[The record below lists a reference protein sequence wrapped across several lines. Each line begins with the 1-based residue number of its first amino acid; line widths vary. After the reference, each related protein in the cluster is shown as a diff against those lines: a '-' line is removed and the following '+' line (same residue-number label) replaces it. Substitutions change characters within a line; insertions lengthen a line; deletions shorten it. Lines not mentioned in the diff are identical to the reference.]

1 MGLVPVLPTESNV
14 AHTTPPPHKTQPC
27 PSRAR
32 LTALARSFYR
42 LVDTPPIQLAGHNRG
57 HSQHTEPKEQTM
69 YFWNVAQLFAE
80 RAITWQ
86 TAIHALRNRP
96 IAVAGK
102 GGSYIVDP
110 AFEG

>member
-1 MGLVPVLPTESNV
+1 
-14 AHTTPPPHKTQPC
+14 
-27 PSRAR
+27 
-32 LTALARSFYR
+32 
-42 LVDTPPIQLAGHNRG
+42 
-57 HSQHTEPKEQTM
+57 M